1 MREGRKWKVQVA
13 LLSQALEDFDEVMVD
28 FATSVFIMDAGPAQ
42 ALEKSAKTFGL
53 SATAKQALR
62 TRVHG
67 PRAGGGTFLAQF
79 ATKEGMNTQLLT
91 NTLGPIEL
99 WAFSTTAED
108 AYVRNA
114 LYDRIGPKDA
124 RKILAR
130 LYPSGSVAQVVERR
144 LLEMRDTGEF
154 SDEASQ
160 NVLQNIIQEI
170 LQQHQASA

>member
-1 MREGRKWKVQVA
+1 
-13 LLSQALEDFDEVMVD
+13 
-28 FATSVFIMDAGPAQ
+28 
-42 ALEKSAKTFGL
+42 TFGL

-114 LYDRIGPKDA
+114 LYDRIGPSAA
-124 RKILAR
+124 RKILAS
-130 LYPSGSVAQVVERR
+130 LYPNGSVAQVVERR
-144 LLEMRDTGEF
+144 LLEMRDAGEL
-154 SDEASQ
+154 SDETSH
-160 NVLQNIIQEI
+160 NVLQTIIQEI
-170 LQQHQASA
+170 LQQYQMSVST